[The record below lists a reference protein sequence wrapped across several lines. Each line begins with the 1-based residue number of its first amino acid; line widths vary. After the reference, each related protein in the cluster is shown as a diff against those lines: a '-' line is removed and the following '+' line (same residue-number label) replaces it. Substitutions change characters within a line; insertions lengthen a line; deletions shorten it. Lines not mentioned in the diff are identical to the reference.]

1 MTLAGS
7 LFRRFAPYNSSQS
20 TTHKRAVRLVFFMR
34 GGAEELV
41 ATVACVCTQQEVGAA
56 VQVRLVVITSS
67 PRLSPHGENSPQ
79 NGGRLIVSLCRT
91 EQRRLRARYS
101 VAIAPYNSF
110 QSVTNKRAER
120 LVFFCV
126 VEPKIC
132 FCRLSYLI

>member
-1 MTLAGS
+1 
-7 LFRRFAPYNSSQS
+7 
-20 TTHKRAVRLVFFMR
+20 MR

-79 NGGRLIVSLCRT
+79 NGGRLKVSLCRT
-91 EQRRLRARYS
+91 DQRRLRARYS

-110 QSVTNKRAER
+110 QSVTHKRTER
-120 LVFFCV
+120 LVFLRGGAENLFL
-126 VEPKIC
+126 PFKL
-132 FCRLSYLI
+132 FDLN

>member
-1 MTLAGS
+1 
-7 LFRRFAPYNSSQS
+7 
-20 TTHKRAVRLVFFMR
+20 MR

-79 NGGRLIVSLCRT
+79 NGGRLIVLLCRT

-110 QSVTNKRAER
+110 QSVTHKRTER
-120 LVFFCV
+120 LVLFAWWSRKSV
-126 VEPKIC
+126 SAV
-132 FCRLSYLI
+132 